1 MKKFLLYCRNSLLA
15 FGLIFVMAALP
26 LMVPQIAGAQANEKA
41 LCEGSGGT
49 WSGTTCSTPGN
60 NRTVTGTLQQV
71 VNIIIFLVGAVSVL
85 MIVIGGLRYAL
96 SGGDQNTITGAK
108 NTIIYAII
116 GLVVAFAAYA
126 IVNFVLTNLGA

>member
-1 MKKFLLYCRNSLLA
+1 MKKFLLFCRNSVLA
-15 FGLIFVMAALP
+15 LGIVFVMAALP
-26 LMVPQIAGAQANEKA
+26 IMVPQIAGAQANEKA

-49 WSGTTCSTPGN
+49 WSGSTCSTSGS

-71 VNIIIFLVGAVSVL
+71 VNIIIFVVGAVSVL
-85 MIVIGGLRYAL
+85 MIAIGGLRYAI
-96 SGGDQNTITGAK
+96 SGGDQSSVTAAK

-126 IVNFVLTNLGA
+126 IVNFVLTNLA